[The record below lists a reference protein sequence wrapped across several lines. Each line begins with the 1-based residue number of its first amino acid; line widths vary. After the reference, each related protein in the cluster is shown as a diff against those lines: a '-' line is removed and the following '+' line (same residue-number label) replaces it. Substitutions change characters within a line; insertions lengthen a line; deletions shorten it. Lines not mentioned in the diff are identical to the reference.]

1 MQNNPGRT
9 AHTKPPTVSPAGPH
23 FTEEQLIAFDRAY
36 AVAKDTGALDQLRVA
51 AAVSLE
57 LSHNRTARLA

>member
-1 MQNNPGRT
+1 MHNNPGRT
-9 AHTKPPTVSPAGPH
+9 AHAKPAAASPAGAE

-36 AVAKDTGALDQLRVA
+36 AVAKDTGALDQLQVA

-57 LSHNRTARLA
+57 LSHNRAARLA

>member
-1 MQNNPGRT
+1 MHNNPGRT
-9 AHTKPPTVSPAGPH
+9 AQGKPATASPAGLD

-36 AVAKDTGALDQLRVA
+36 AVAKDTGALDHLRVA

-57 LSHNRTARLA
+57 LSHNRSARLA